1 MANDPALFLSFS
13 VSFRIPSNRFYSGF
27 AISRTGFRH
36 PYLFVCIETR
46 LISISSFRR
55 GSTCFLW
62 GSKAM
67 STSNCTLSSPPPR
80 PRPEG
85 RAQTRSSG
93 AADSPCVLCSP
104 PARPAGDGL
113 DLRSPLDGRV
123 AAVVRRRPGCTHRGI
138 VVLSNPGEPC
148 RAPVQR
154 DAARRKASS
163 WTCRYTSRSRHFGC
177 VENRYWLVTDFRVT

>member
-1 MANDPALFLSFS
+1 MVNDPPLFLSFS

-67 STSNCTLSSPPPR
+67 STSNCTLSSRRRRHPRGPKGAHKPDLLVRPTHHVFSARLLRVLRVTAYSPRPPVQPVHPRPPPSA
-80 PRPEG
+80 PAHPIWSC
-85 RAQTRSSG
+85 ALRSST
-93 AADSPCVLCSP
+93 P
-104 PARPAGDGL
+104 PTPIRSLQPPM
-113 DLRSPLDGRV
+113 SPL
-123 AAVVRRRPGCTHRGI
+123 
-138 VVLSNPGEPC
+138 
-148 RAPVQR
+148 
-154 DAARRKASS
+154 
-163 WTCRYTSRSRHFGC
+163 
-177 VENRYWLVTDFRVT
+177 